1 MVSRNEIK
9 LIKSLNSKKNRLKEL
24 LFTVEGEKMVDEL
37 LSSNYK
43 VKKIYGTKVWYENN
57 FSKLDL
63 IDFQKIS
70 IGFRSTSILGS
81 LCRQKYG
88 PWLL

>member
-37 LSSNYK
+37 LNSNYK
-43 VKKIYGTKVWYENN
+43 NMSLDEFAPMVRRI
-57 FSKLDL
+57 FSRTPYYYL
-63 IDFQKIS
+63 
-70 IGFRSTSILGS
+70 
-81 LCRQKYG
+81 
-88 PWLL
+88 